1 MNGKPFGRRHFLAM
15 LAALGASGA
24 TAPLR
29 ADHAGTLDHLGD
41 KLASATPD
49 LGTGRSI
56 AICGAGIAGLTS
68 AWYLANAGFD
78 VTVYEA
84 DMRYGGRS
92 LTVRPTDDVYRRF
105 FRDRYGITDDTYVDR
120 FQEDGGP
127 ELVCTFFDD
136 AWDQTREEYPQELF
150 LNAGPGRIPSFHT
163 AVLDLTRRLGVELE
177 PFIFAS
183 RSNLVQADGFN
194 DGVAV
199 QMRQLK
205 HDLRGDLG
213 ELLAALADDGLLDGR
228 IGSVP
233 ADTYKKMLQSFAAL
247 EKDGD
252 TLVYRGTNRAGYE
265 VYPGAWQHPGTLH
278 PTFELD
284 EILESDVWDG
294 TVFNDMRTYWQ
305 SSLMQPKGGMDMIWQ
320 KLLRQPLPDGRTVQ
334 DLVRLDA
341 KVISMTQNE
350 EAGVTL
356 SIDGAQPGEVRAD
369 FCISTMAPQILAEVL
384 QGGDAGFVKALS
396 DVNKTAA
403 CKVGWQGRER
413 FWELEDQIYGGISWT
428 KHIISQIWYPA
439 DGYQGHTGVLTGA
452 YNRSEPAEEFG
463 ALPHAERIRLAVE
476 GGERLHPGFADKVHV
491 DRGVSIAWQNMPHQ
505 VYGWADETAYTQHE
519 IYQTITERPQGRLYQ
534 AGDFAS
540 YMPGWMEGSVR
551 SAQLAADAIIA
562 RSRG

>member
-1 MNGKPFGRRHFLAM
+1 MAGREIGRRYFLAM
-15 LAALGASGA
+15 LAALGAGGTA
-24 TAPLR
+24 APLR
-29 ADHAGTLDHLGD
+29 ANHVGTLEHLQD

-49 LGTGRSI
+49 LGAGRSV
-56 AICGAGIAGLTS
+56 AICGAGVAGLTA

-78 VTVYEA
+78 VAVYEA
-84 DMRYGGRS
+84 DSRYGGRS
-92 LTVRPTDDVYRRF
+92 LTVRPTDDIYRSYF
-105 FRDRYGITDDTYVDR
+105 SNRYGITEDTYVDR
-120 FQEDGGP
+120 LQEVGGP

-136 AWDQTREEYPQELF
+136 DWDPASEEYPQELF

-194 DGVAV
+194 GGTAV

-205 HDLRGDLG
+205 HDLRGELG
-213 ELLAALADDGLLDGR
+213 ELLAALADEGLLDGR
-228 IGSVP
+228 IGSISP
-233 ADTYKKMLQSFAAL
+233 DQYQKMLKSFAAL
-247 EKDGD
+247 QEEGGA
-252 TLVYRGTNRAGYE
+252 LVYRGTNRAGYE

-284 EILESDVWDG
+284 EILATDVWDSK
-294 TVFNDMRTYWQ
+294 VFNDMRSYWQ

-341 KVISMTQNE
+341 PVLSMAQSE
-350 EAGVTL
+350 EAGVAL
-356 SIDGAQPGEVRAD
+356 VIGGAQPGEVYAD
-369 FCISTMAPQILAEVL
+369 FCVSTMPPQLLADVL
-384 QGGDAGFVKALS
+384 QGGDASFVNALAN
-396 DVNKTAA
+396 VNQIAA

-413 FWELEDQIYGGISWT
+413 FWELENQIYGGISWT
-428 KHIISQIWYPA
+428 NHIASQIWYPA
-439 DGYQGHTGVLTGA
+439 NGYLGHTGVLTGA
-452 YNRSEPAEEFG
+452 YNRGAPAEQFG
-463 ALPHAERIRLAVE
+463 ALSHADRIELAVE
-476 GGERLHPGFADKVHV
+476 GGERLHPGFAGKVYV

-505 VYGWADETAYTQHE
+505 VSGWADETAHKQPD
-519 IYQTITERPQGRLYQ
+519 IYRTITEQPQGRLYL
-534 AGDFAS
+534 AGDFVS

-551 SAQLAADAIIA
+551 SAQLAADDIIT